1 MKVESIKLS
10 NIDSF
15 ENHPYKVENDVNL
28 KELANSIKNNGL
40 LNPILV
46 RPKSNGRY
54 EIISGHRRLEACKIN
69 KEKEI
74 SCIIKDLSKDE
85 AIIDMVDSNIQRE
98 NILPSEKAFAYKMKL
113 EAMKHQ
119 GKRVTTLAPMDPKSS
134 TELIGLE
141 FGESSAT
148 VKRFVRLTYLIPEL
162 LKYVDN
168 SYKKESEDLTM
179 GLRPAVELSYLS
191 TTNQKLVVNE
201 IEYNQSTPSHAQTI
215 KIRALAEKNK
225 LNDEVLDNIFEE
237 EKGNQHDQ
245 ISFNK
250 KNIESVLPEE
260 LLKRDKRYVEQFIV
274 SAIKNYSKQLAL
286 ERGDNDD
293 LVL

>member
-15 ENHPYKVENDVNL
+15 ENHPYKVENDVSL

-46 RPKSNGRY
+46 RPNENGRY
-54 EIISGHRRLEACKIN
+54 EIISGHRRLEAFKIN

-74 SCIIKDLSKDE
+74 SCIVKDLSKDE

-119 GKRVTTLAPMDPKSS
+119 GKRVITLAPMDPKSS
-134 TELIGLE
+134 TEMIGLE

-168 SYKKESEDLTM
+168 SYKKESDDLTM

-191 TTNQKLVVNE
+191 TTNQKLIANE

-215 KIRALAEKNK
+215 KIRELADNNE
-225 LNDEVLDNIFEE
+225 LNDEVLENIFEE
-237 EKGNQHDQ
+237 EKGNQHEQ
-245 ISFNK
+245 ITFNK
-250 KNIESVLPEE
+250 KNIESVLPKD
-260 LLKRDKRYVEQFIV
+260 LLKRDKRYVEQYIIN
-274 SAIKNYSKQLAL
+274 AIKNYSKKLAL
-286 ERGDNDD
+286 ERGEQDD
-293 LVL
+293 LIL

>member
-15 ENHPYKVENDVNL
+15 ENHPYKVENDVSL

-46 RPKSNGRY
+46 RPKDNGRY
-54 EIISGHRRLEACKIN
+54 EIISGHRRLEAFKIN

-74 SCIIKDLSKDE
+74 SCIVKDLSKDE

-191 TTNQKLVVNE
+191 TTNQKLVANE

-274 SAIKNYSKQLAL
+274 NAIKNYSKKLAL
-286 ERGDNDD
+286 ERGEQDD
-293 LVL
+293 LIL

>member
-15 ENHPYKVENDVNL
+15 ENHPYKVENDVSL

-46 RPKSNGRY
+46 RPKDNGRY
-54 EIISGHRRLEACKIN
+54 EIISGHRRLEAFKIN
-69 KEKEI
+69 QEKEI

-191 TTNQKLVVNE
+191 TTNQKLVANE

-274 SAIKNYSKQLAL
+274 NAIKNYSKKLAL
-286 ERGDNDD
+286 ERGEQDD
-293 LVL
+293 LIL